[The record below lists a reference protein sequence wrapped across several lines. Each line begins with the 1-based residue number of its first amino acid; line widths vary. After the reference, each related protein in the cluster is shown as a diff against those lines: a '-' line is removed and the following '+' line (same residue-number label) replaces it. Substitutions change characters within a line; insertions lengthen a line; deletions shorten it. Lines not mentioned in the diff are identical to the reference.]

1 MERSVRALLRRFG
14 VGLFLALVVVFTSFL
29 LVKLGAGPSEVLLGG
44 PPPGAEERAQLVQDY
59 GLDRPALVQFVRYAI
74 RVLGGEFGRSWLT
87 SESVFG
93 ELLVRLPATLE
104 LMLYAVFLGTLI
116 AVPIGMAAA
125 FARDTA
131 EDRTV
136 RGTSVLGE
144 AMPPFFLALLLL
156 LVFFRWLDIA
166 PAPSGR
172 ISIVLSPPPTITGSY
187 FIDAFLMQD
196 SIAARSA
203 LAQLILPV
211 VTLALMLGASLTL
224 LVRGAMLAQMDAP
237 HFVYARAQGMSR
249 EMLTVIAL
257 RGALPAIGGG
267 LAAQSAALLSM
278 TALVEYV
285 FAWGG
290 IGQYGLEAMAKADFA
305 AVQGF
310 ILTSAAVAAT
320 VHLLHAMIRRLAR
333 IRIWRA

>member
-1 MERSVRALLRRFG
+1 MERPVRALLRRIG
-14 VGLFLALVVVFTSFL
+14 VGLLLALVVVCTSFL
-29 LVKLGAGPSEVLLGG
+29 LVKLGAGPTDVLLGG
-44 PPPGAEERAQLVQDY
+44 PSPGVEERAQLVQDY
-59 GLDRPALVQFVRYAI
+59 GLDRPAFVQLVRYAI
-74 RVLGGEFGRSWLT
+74 RVLGGELGRSWLT
-87 SESVFG
+87 GESVLY
-93 ELLVRLPATLE
+93 ELLHRLPATLE
-104 LMLYAVFLGTLI
+104 LMLYAILLGTLM
-116 AVPIGMAAA
+116 AVPTGMAAA

-203 LAQLILPV
+203 LAQLVLPV
-211 VTLALMLGASLTL
+211 FTLALMLGASLTL

-249 EMLTVIAL
+249 EMLTIIAL

-310 ILTSAAVAAT
+310 ILASAAIAAT
-320 VHLLHAMIRRLAR
+320 VHLLHAVIRRLAR
-333 IRIWRA
+333 IRIRRA

>member
-1 MERSVRALLRRFG
+1 MERPVRALLRRLG
-14 VGLFLALVVVFTSFL
+14 VGLFLALVVVFTSFM
-29 LVKLGAGPSEVLLGG
+29 LVKLGAGPADVLLGG
-44 PPPGAEERAQLVQDY
+44 PGPGGEERAQLVQDY

-74 RVLGGEFGRSWLT
+74 RVLGGELGRSWLT
-87 SESVFG
+87 SESVLD
-93 ELLVRLPATLE
+93 ELLIRLPATLE
-104 LMLYAVFLGTLI
+104 LMLYAVFLGTLM
-116 AVPIGMAAA
+116 AVPTGMAAA

-172 ISIVLSPPPTITGSY
+172 ISIVLTPPPTITGSY

-203 LAQLILPV
+203 LGQLILPV
-211 VTLALMLGASLTL
+211 FTLALMLGASLTL

-249 EMLTVIAL
+249 EMLTLIAL

-310 ILTSAAVAAT
+310 ILISAAVAAI

-333 IRIWRA
+333 VRIWRS